1 MAVSTSLAEA
11 SPTSR
16 LEKQQPKDNI
26 SLANQVIDLISEY
39 GLNKSKPTLARESFL
54 SYITKQINTGAT
66 LRLVLPAFPF
76 KSPSNKKVL
85 GTLPDLGEELAL
97 VRLQGLCENVRQMY
111 KGGAEVVIVSAG
123 LVYNDLLGVS
133 DEDVWVYRKALM
145 QLAKDKKLTN
155 IHFSNLS
162 NFFPRESSEAEHLV
176 AKISGEHE
184 SAYLDSVSSL
194 RKWFLGRYT
203 PPGFDVESV
212 IKNDE
217 DTRKTFEKYLTDLK
231 EDLGVADVGEEG
243 EHDLDCK
250 DLNGESRKHTEN
262 DIATNGDNG
271 TQSLDGNSSNGVHVN
286 GENVQTVE
294 QSTIS
299 IDKHSNDGNG
309 TNGEDETDQNG
320 SDDIHPVEETEKH
333 LDNGTTTALENGLH
347 FQEENGSRI
356 PQSPHKD
363 IAQAMIIR
371 GAAFAAAIRT
381 NYKDAI
387 RLSVHS
393 STGTSK
399 LSIQLLDEPE
409 NAASTP
415 WHSAISLSLDG
426 AFRTGPAAQ
435 LHSTHDLIYR
445 YGRPYYFREK
455 SELFNWDI
463 DVEFEPLY
471 PSGLLIHPSAETSPI
486 SAMHLPMQKVRS
498 LSITMSPIILRGFT
512 DTLEESVYVGKG
524 HESGK
529 ILPWTFGIIQK
540 VKDAGVNTKMGNNV
554 TSNEAMPMHFD
565 GMFKFEER
573 KDEVT
578 GEVKKVQA
586 PPGYQFFT
594 ALATAPEGTGYT
606 LFASSRL
613 FWEFLPKPFTV
624 EHFESIRWNM
634 DNNGFWDAKMKDLPL
649 VVRHPVTKLPCM
661 RWHEPWD
668 ETKTIYSTC
677 VVTLD
682 GQEKEKEIIKTIDK
696 LLYDWR
702 VCFRFEWRKGDWLVS
717 DNTSLL
723 HTRTAY
729 TSGCEREL
737 WRIHFD

>member
-1 MAVSTSLAEA
+1 MAVSAPLAKA
-11 SPTSR
+11 SPTAH
-16 LEKQQPKDNI
+16 LEKQQAKDNV
-26 SLANQVIDLISEY
+26 SLANKVLDLISEY
-39 GLNKSKPTLARESFL
+39 GLNKSNPTPAEESFL
-54 SYITKQINTGAT
+54 PYVQKHINTGAT

-76 KSPSNKKVL
+76 KSPSSEKVL

-97 VRLQGLCENVRQMY
+97 ARLQGLCENVKQVY

-123 LVYNDLLGVS
+123 LMYSDLLGVS
-133 DEDVWVYRKALM
+133 DEDVWAYRKALI

-155 IHFSNLS
+155 IKFSNIS
-162 NFFPRESSEAEHLV
+162 EFFPRESSEAENLV
-176 AKISGEHE
+176 ARISEEHE
-184 SAYLDSVSSL
+184 SAYLNSVSSL
-194 RKWFLGRYT
+194 RKWFLGRYS
-203 PPGFDVESV
+203 PPGFDVKSV
-212 IKNDE
+212 IKDDE
-217 DTRKTFEKYLTDLK
+217 DTRKTYEKYLAELE
-231 EDLGVADVGEEG
+231 EDL
-243 EHDLDCK
+243 
-250 DLNGESRKHTEN
+250 R
-262 DIATNGDNG
+262 
-271 TQSLDGNSSNGVHVN
+271 
-286 GENVQTVE
+286 
-294 QSTIS
+294 
-299 IDKHSNDGNG
+299 
-309 TNGEDETDQNG
+309 
-320 SDDIHPVEETEKH
+320 
-333 LDNGTTTALENGLH
+333 NGLRSH
-347 FQEENGSRI
+347 EEKGNRVSK
-356 PQSPHKD
+356 SPHND

-371 GAAFAAAIRT
+371 GAAFAAAIKA

-409 NAASTP
+409 NTTNTP
-415 WHSAISLSLDG
+415 WHSAISLNLDG
-426 AFRTGPAAQ
+426 AFRTGHAAQ
-435 LHSTHDLIYR
+435 LRSTHDLVYR
-445 YGRPYYFREK
+445 FGRPYYFREK

-471 PSGLLIHPSAETSPI
+471 PCGLLIHPSPPTSPI
-486 SAMHLPMQKVRS
+486 SAMHIPMQKVRS
-498 LSITMSPIILRGFT
+498 LSITMSPIILRNFT
-512 DTLEESVYVGKG
+512 DTREESVYIGKG
-524 HESGK
+524 YESGK

-565 GMFKFEER
+565 GMFKFEDR

-586 PPGYQFFT
+586 PPGYQLFT

-613 FWEFLPKPFTV
+613 LWQFLPKPFTV
-624 EHFESIRWNM
+624 EQFERIRWNM

-682 GQEKEKEIIKTIDK
+682 GQEKEKEIIETINR